1 MAAEVVPKRKKSINI
16 KDARIAGLYDLE
28 QTIGQG
34 HFAIVKRAKHVFT
47 QEKVA
52 VKIIDKDN
60 LDPTS
65 REHMMQEVRCMK
77 LVQHPNIVRLYEVID
92 TQTKLFL
99 ILELG
104 DHDMHDFILKYEKGC
119 PELLAQQYF
128 SQIIKAISYC
138 HKLHVVH
145 RDLKPENVVFFEQLG
160 MVKLTDFGF
169 SNNYEPGTQLK
180 TSCGSLAYSA
190 PEILLGDAYDAPA
203 VDVWSL
209 GVILYMLVVGRLPFQ
224 EANDSETLTKI
235 LDCRFSLPDSLSA
248 SCKSLINRMLIR
260 DSSKRAGLS
269 EISMHPWVAQGDRGH
284 AEAIPLIERH
294 HLPEDAHLT
303 IIEQM
308 VAGNIGTT
316 EAILNAIENDDYNYM
331 SATYFLLAERVL
343 ASCRFEK
350 AKELVEVENL
360 PPEDE
365 TFDSTTGLIQQQ
377 QSSSSTQ
384 RCRSRSNSWR
394 ATRRP
399 CSILKEES
407 EEELSTYY
415 RSSSRH
421 SSRNS
426 SPAMSMFG
434 GSARDRLSPQY
445 AQGIQD
451 LLEVIRPIRRAAS
464 PESVRS
470 SRSPSPPGSSSG
482 RTSPSVSNISLSRF
496 KASCTIGGGMRK
508 LSSSP
513 HLLGICEEGEEL
525 LAEGAAAGGLPHGH
539 HSLLNTNAHD
549 LPGRTNRSASTGLVV
564 VGPRHRLVSSKSI
577 GQQPTYSAVRM
588 IRPRQAVLSPDVL
601 RRYEAATP
609 PTVPPSSSTH
619 PPLPTPRFFLDRSRR
634 STSCSSSEASDDE
647 ERNRSRLLIGS
658 GRCTRGIEGRRRSND
673 DEDPGDGGVLGG
685 ASKFST
691 TTHAPGTA
699 TTTTSTSENTKGE
712 QGRSNAKEAC
722 STNQCCTVLHPIP
735 ELTHLD
741 VESMQLPSR
750 GISKQPR
757 SATIERAISGWA
769 SSAEALLSENGSWLA
784 TPPRDPAPLPRQWVK
799 TVYRSRSQEAIGSLR
814 INIRHQRNLDGQ
826 RYDFNSPTLNTKF
839 ELFGSPD
846 SRDSG
851 QGSSSPES
859 SPIRNSDAGAP
870 SRKMVQGYQGTNS
883 WKNDACDDKVDAW
896 LRTAQFGVRMAI

>member
-1 MAAEVVPKRKKSINI
+1 MAATTDGVPKRKKSLNI

-47 QEKVA
+47 QEQVA

-60 LDPTS
+60 LDIES

-104 DHDMHDFILKYEKGC
+104 DYDMHDFILKYEEKGC
-119 PELLAQQYF
+119 PEPLAQQYF

-224 EANDSETLTKI
+224 ETNDSETLTRI
-235 LDCRFSLPDSLSA
+235 LDCRFTLPDTLSPACRNLIARMLVREGKKRASLP
-248 SCKSLINRMLIR
+248 
-260 DSSKRAGLS
+260 
-269 EISMHPWVAQGDRGH
+269 EISSNPWVQQGDRGH

-294 HLPEDAHLT
+294 HLPEEAHQT
-303 IIEQM
+303 IIDQM
-308 VAGNIGTT
+308 VQGHIGS
-316 EAILNAIENDDYNYM
+316 ADSILNALENDDYNYM
-331 SATYFLLAERVL
+331 SATYYLLAERVL
-343 ASCRFEK
+343 AACRFEK
-350 AKELVEVENL
+350 AKALTEENRENSL
-360 PPEDE
+360 PEEDIIE
-365 TFDSTTGLIQQQ
+365 SADARTGVLPQ
-377 QSSSSTQ
+377 QSATTAQ

-434 GSARDRLSPQY
+434 GSVRDRLSPQY
-445 AQGIQD
+445 AHGIQD
-451 LLEVIRPIRRAAS
+451 LLEVVKPMRRAAS
-464 PESVRS
+464 PDSVRS
-470 SRSPSPPGSSSG
+470 SRSPSPPASSSG
-482 RTSPSVSNISLSRF
+482 RTSPSMSSLSLSRF
-496 KASCTIGGGMRK
+496 KTSCTIGGMRK

-525 LAEGAAAGGLPHGH
+525 MDNSQSSSSPAHHHHQGGGSGGTSGH
-539 HSLLNTNAHD
+539 SSLLLHTNNDATQ
-549 LPGRTNRSASTGLVV
+549 PPTPRANRSASTGLVI
-564 VGPRHRLVSSKSI
+564 VGPRHRLISSKSA
-577 GQQPTYSAVRM
+577 GQQPTYSSVRM
-588 IRPRQAVLSPDVL
+588 IRPRQAIVSPDVL
-601 RRYEAATP
+601 RRYESPKGAASADGARDEGARDEGARDEGARDEEP
-609 PTVPPSSSTH
+609 PITAILPSTSTQPP
-619 PPLPTPRFFLDRSRR
+619 PPRFFLQNSRR

-647 ERNRSRLLIGS
+647 ERNRARLLMEGGEAMMMMMMITDKAAAQWAVDGCARPEMDQPVNNAAALAQQES
-658 GRCTRGIEGRRRSND
+658 LSSSRRTSIEQDVTNERLRSTTD
-673 DEDPGDGGVLGG
+673 DAECSTHDSTESSSLQKKMFPSRQPEDPLKMTRNKREQVKRMLSSQFASTSSSLWPDLATVQMAVLAQDGDEAVRKLATRRPAATRAALRGGWRMMVTRPSGQWLPAGRLLGG
-685 ASKFST
+685 R
-691 TTHAPGTA
+691 PY
-699 TTTTSTSENTKGE
+699 
-712 QGRSNAKEAC
+712 
-722 STNQCCTVLHPIP
+722 V
-735 ELTHLD
+735 
-741 VESMQLPSR
+741 
-750 GISKQPR
+750 
-757 SATIERAISGWA
+757 
-769 SSAEALLSENGSWLA
+769 
-784 TPPRDPAPLPRQWVK
+784 
-799 TVYRSRSQEAIGSLR
+799 
-814 INIRHQRNLDGQ
+814 
-826 RYDFNSPTLNTKF
+826 
-839 ELFGSPD
+839 
-846 SRDSG
+846 
-851 QGSSSPES
+851 
-859 SPIRNSDAGAP
+859 
-870 SRKMVQGYQGTNS
+870 
-883 WKNDACDDKVDAW
+883 
-896 LRTAQFGVRMAI
+896 VRV